1 MHGVRIPFRPGL
13 HDAHG
18 AMSPAFLALLQ
29 EAAQPTAWCLDIG
42 CGEGRVALTLAPLVR
57 WVVGIDLRR
66 GEIKSAR
73 ERAEQEGLSNAQFLL
88 VDAELASYRDLAPT
102 GWFQLI
108 SSKLWLTEAIIKR
121 AAEALSADGRFVAT
135 CFEMSQWRETG
146 LGVGG
151 AYSEKRLRRVLAA
164 AGLEPVELAV
174 ETRTVEFESVEQL
187 HEYLPGGRIERWRA
201 DGRWRNIEDHF
212 AAGERGLT
220 DSRIV
225 FSARRAGGEE

>member
-1 MHGVRIPFRPGL
+1 MHGGRIPFRTGL
-13 HDAHG
+13 RDTHD
-18 AMSPAFLALLQ
+18 AMSPAFMALLQ
-29 EAAQPTAWCLDIG
+29 EASKPTAWCLDIG

-66 GEIKSAR
+66 GKIKSAR
-73 ERAEQEGLSNAQFLL
+73 ERAEQEGMSNAQFLL
-88 VDAELASYRDLAPT
+88 VDAEQTSYRDLAPT

-108 SSKLWLTEAIIKR
+108 SSKLWLTEAIIRR
-121 AAEALSADGRFVAT
+121 AAEALSVDGRFVAT
-135 CFEMSQWRETG
+135 CFETSQWRETG

-174 ETRTVEFESVEQL
+174 ETRTMEFESIEQL
-187 HEYLPGGRIERWRA
+187 HEYLPSRQIERWRA
-201 DGRWRNIEDHF
+201 DGRWRNIEDNF
-212 AAGERGLT
+212 DAGERGLT

-225 FSARRAGGEE
+225 FSARRADGGK